1 MTVAGSLA
9 GERTHLVPT
18 MQSFLAALFF
28 LVFTVAQVREGA
40 ALDVGVSGGAV
51 GLGAGASAGVGSGG
65 LSAGAGLSSGGIG
78 ASASG
83 SFGPSGVGGGAN
95 TGAVGASAN
104 AGVGSNG
111 VSAGG
116 GTSTGS
122 SGASVGGSV
131 GPSGIGGALG
141 VDVGAAGATAN
152 AGIGAN
158 SVSVGGS
165 LSGAGSGGGTRG
177 PSGGAG
183 LGSGGNGTPAGGS
196 LNSVGLST
204 NGSAIS
210 GVSSDGTGTS
220 VSINVANPEQRT
232 SFEPRTSGFVASIAP
247 TALATSSLA
256 VAAVPRALLPVE
268 NGRGDSGWFRSI
280 YLLRPL
286 RAKPGTSLSVV
297 QSCRNALVPRAVR
310 YGATH
315 VDVASAGRTV
325 RLKGGGISAPVEARI
340 LFQRGNHIQVRQ
352 ARITCRLDQAGR
364 IIAMF

>member
-1 MTVAGSLA
+1 MAGSLA
-9 GERTHLVPT
+9 SERTHLVPT

-40 ALDVGVSGGAV
+40 ALDVGVS
-51 GLGAGASAGVGSGG
+51 AGVGSGG
-65 LSAGAGLSSGGIG
+65 LSVGAGLSSGGIG
-78 ASASG
+78 G
-83 SFGPSGVGGGAN
+83 GVN

-116 GTSTGS
+116 GISTGS
-122 SGASVGGSV
+122 SGASVGGSG

-141 VDVGAAGATAN
+141 VGVGAAGATAN

-196 LNSVGLST
+196 INSAGPST

-220 VSINVANPEQRT
+220 VSINGANPEQRT
-232 SFEPRTSGFVASIAP
+232 PFEARTSGFLASISP
-247 TALATSSLA
+247 TALATSSLS
-256 VAAVPRALLPVE
+256 VAAIPRALLPVE
-268 NGRGDSGWFRSI
+268 NGHGDNGWFRSI
-280 YLLRPL
+280 YLRQPL

-297 QSCRNALVPRAVR
+297 QSCRNALVPRAVH

-340 LFQRGNHIQVRQ
+340 LFQRGNHVQVRQ
-352 ARITCRLDQAGR
+352 ARLTCRFDQAGR
-364 IIAMF
+364 ITAMF

>member
-1 MTVAGSLA
+1 VAGSLA
-9 GERTHLVPT
+9 SERTHLVPT

-141 VDVGAAGATAN
+141 VGAGAAGAAAN
-152 AGIGAN
+152 TGIGAN
-158 SVSVGGS
+158 GVSVGGS
-165 LSGAGSGGGTRG
+165 LSSAGGTRG

-183 LGSGGNGTPAGGS
+183 LSLGGNGTPASGSINSAGPSANGG
-196 LNSVGLST
+196 T
-204 NGSAIS
+204 IS
-210 GVSSDGTGTS
+210 EVSSGGKGTS
-220 VSINVANPEQRT
+220 VSIDGANLEQRT
-232 SFEPRTSGFVASIAP
+232 PFEARTSGLLATIAP

-268 NGRGDSGWFRSI
+268 NGHGDSGWFRSI
-280 YLLRPL
+280 HLLQPL

-340 LFQRGNHIQVRQ
+340 LFQRGNHVQVRQ
-352 ARITCRLDQAGR
+352 ARITCRSDQAGR
-364 IIAMF
+364 ITAMF

>member
-1 MTVAGSLA
+1 VAGSLA
-9 GERTHLVPT
+9 SERTHLVPT
-18 MQSFLAALFF
+18 MQSFLAALSF

-40 ALDVGVSGGAV
+40 ALDVGVSAGAV

-65 LSAGAGLSSGGIG
+65 LSVGAGLSSGGIG
-78 ASASG
+78 G
-83 SFGPSGVGGGAN
+83 GVN
-95 TGAVGASAN
+95 PGAVGASAN

-116 GTSTGS
+116 GISTGS

-131 GPSGIGGALG
+131 GPSGIGDALG

-165 LSGAGSGGGTRG
+165 LSGASSGGGTRG

-183 LGSGGNGTPAGGS
+183 LGSGGNRTPAGGS
-196 LNSVGLST
+196 INSAGPST

-220 VSINVANPEQRT
+220 VSINGANPEQRT
-232 SFEPRTSGFVASIAP
+232 PFEARTSGFLASFAP

-256 VAAVPRALLPVE
+256 IAAVPRALLPVE
-268 NGRGDSGWFRSI
+268 NGHGDSGWFRSI
-280 YLLRPL
+280 YLLQPL

-297 QSCRNALVPRAVR
+297 QSCRNALVPRAVH

-340 LFQRGNHIQVRQ
+340 LFQRGNHVQVRQ

-364 IIAMF
+364 ITAMF

>member
-1 MTVAGSLA
+1 VAGSLA
-9 GERTHLVPT
+9 SERTHLVPT

-28 LVFTVAQVREGA
+28 LVFTVAQVRDGA

-65 LSAGAGLSSGGIG
+65 LSVGAGLSSGGIG
-78 ASASG
+78 
-83 SFGPSGVGGGAN
+83 GGASIG
-95 TGAVGASAN
+95 TVGASTN

-111 VSAGG
+111 VSVGG
-116 GTSTGS
+116 GISTGS
-122 SGASVGGSV
+122 NGASVGGSV

-141 VDVGAAGATAN
+141 VGAGAAGAAAN
-152 AGIGAN
+152 TGIGAN
-158 SVSVGGS
+158 GVSVGGS
-165 LSGAGSGGGTRG
+165 LSSAGGTRG

-196 LNSVGLST
+196 LNSAGPST

-220 VSINVANPEQRT
+220 VSINGANPEQRT
-232 SFEPRTSGFVASIAP
+232 PFEARTSGFLASIAP

-268 NGRGDSGWFRSI
+268 NGHGDSGWFRSI
-280 YLLRPL
+280 YLLQPL
-286 RAKPGTSLSVV
+286 RAKPGSSLSVV
-297 QSCRNALVPRAVR
+297 QSCRNALVPRAVH

-325 RLKGGGISAPVEARI
+325 RIKGGGISAPVEARI
-340 LFQRGNHIQVRQ
+340 LFQRGNHVQVRQ

-364 IIAMF
+364 ITAMFEG

>member
-9 GERTHLVPT
+9 SERTHLVPT
-18 MQSFLAALFF
+18 MQPFLAALFF
-28 LVFTVAQVREGA
+28 LVFTVAQVRDGA

-65 LSAGAGLSSGGIG
+65 LSVGAGLSSGGIG
-78 ASASG
+78 
-83 SFGPSGVGGGAN
+83 GGASIG
-95 TGAVGASAN
+95 TVGASTN

-111 VSAGG
+111 VSVGG
-116 GTSTGS
+116 GISTGS
-122 SGASVGGSV
+122 NGASVGGSV

-141 VDVGAAGATAN
+141 VGAGAAGAAAN
-152 AGIGAN
+152 TGIGAN
-158 SVSVGGS
+158 GVSVGGS
-165 LSGAGSGGGTRG
+165 LSSAGGTRG

-183 LGSGGNGTPAGGS
+183 LSLGGNGTPASGSINSAGPSANGG
-196 LNSVGLST
+196 T
-204 NGSAIS
+204 IS
-210 GVSSDGTGTS
+210 EVSSGGKGTS
-220 VSINVANPEQRT
+220 VSIDGANLEQRT
-232 SFEPRTSGFVASIAP
+232 PFEARTSGLLATIAP

-268 NGRGDSGWFRSI
+268 NGHGDSGWFRSI
-280 YLLRPL
+280 HLLQPL

-340 LFQRGNHIQVRQ
+340 LFQRGNHVQVRQ

-364 IIAMF
+364 ITAMF